1 MNQAVNT
8 TTKAVG
14 GAITNAK
21 GALSSWWSSVTT
33 HQAQQLQQEPA
44 TMAQDERHENVD
56 DDDLE
61 IVASV
66 PVAEDFSVSVSNRG
80 DGRGGE
86 GTKGGVVQEIGM
98 PAEEFL
104 ESEVEVARQE
114 VPPGTDDM
122 HTRDSGRGRTEGGVF
137 TV

>member
-1 MNQAVNT
+1 
-8 TTKAVG
+8 
-14 GAITNAK
+14 
-21 GALSSWWSSVTT
+21 
-33 HQAQQLQQEPA
+33 
-44 TMAQDERHENVD
+44 MAQDERHENVD

-66 PVAEDFSVSVSNRG
+66 PVAEDFTASVSNRG
-80 DGRGGE
+80 T

-114 VPPGTDDM
+114 VPPGTDGM
-122 HTRDSGRGRTEGGVF
+122 HTSEGGAGRTEGEVF

>member
-1 MNQAVNT
+1 MNT

-21 GALSSWWSSVTT
+21 GALSNWWSSMTT
-33 HQAQQLQQEPA
+33 HQAQQLQ

-66 PVAEDFSVSVSNRG
+66 PVAEDFTVSVSSRG
-80 DGRGGE
+80 DGRDGA
-86 GTKGGVVQEIGM
+86 GTKRGVVQEIGM

-114 VPPGTDDM
+114 VPPGTDGM
-122 HTRDSGRGRTEGGVF
+122 HTSEGGGGRTEGEVF